1 MDRNIVLPRS
11 IRYLIAVAEHR
22 SFTRA
27 AEVLFV
33 SQPTLSQQ
41 IKQLEQ
47 LLDVQLLDRSGR
59 AVRLTAAGE
68 VYVRHARRA
77 LGELDAAKR
86 AIQDLSNLKN
96 GSLRLAMTPITDYLA
111 TPLLEQFSTRYPGVT
126 LSMLEMPQH
135 EISDALAE
143 DRVDLGIAFSS
154 ALSLEDNSEEVDS
167 HILFIESL
175 GLVVGTTHPLAQ
187 ERGPLSKHV
196 LEQQP
201 LVMFKSDYALR
212 RHIDQYCLDQGIN
225 LNIAI
230 EATSLSVIMELV
242 RFGHLATILPDVIP
256 CVQPGLRSM
265 PLLPELPRHTIS
277 IICRRG
283 QHKSAACRAFGELAT
298 EWSETRCLRNPG
310 YRLRPCPLPD
320 MCAQADLCINGQ
332 CMLPADDAAGQM
344 PADASGAVR
353 DVPA

>member
-77 LGELDAAKR
+77 LGALESAKR
-86 AIQDLSNLKN
+86 AVQDLSDLKS
-96 GSLRLAMTPITDYLA
+96 GSLRIGMTPITDYLA
-111 TPLLEQFSTRYPGVT
+111 TPLLEQFSVRYPGVIVN
-126 LSMLEMPQH
+126 MLEMPQH
-135 EISDALAE
+135 EIGDALAE

-154 ALSLEDNSEEVDS
+154 TLSTENGSEEVDN
-167 HILFIESL
+167 HILFIETL
-175 GLVVGTTHPLAQ
+175 GLVVGTGHPLAQ
-187 ERGPLSKHV
+187 QHGPLSKHV
-196 LEQQP
+196 LEQEP
-201 LVMFKSDYALR
+201 LVLFKSDYALR
-212 RHIDQYCLDQGIN
+212 RHIDQYCMEQGIN

-230 EATSLSVIMELV
+230 EATSLSVIMEIV
-242 RFGHLATILPDVIP
+242 RFGRLATILPDVIA
-256 CVQPGLRSM
+256 CVQPGLRSIA
-265 PLLPELPRHTIS
+265 LLPELPRHTIVL
-277 IICRRG
+277 ICRRG
-283 QHKSAACRAFGELAT
+283 QYKSPACRAFGQLAT
-298 EWSETRCLRNPG
+298 EWTESRCLRG
-310 YRLRPCPLPD
+310 SHRLRPCPLPD
-320 MCAQADLCINGQ
+320 ICAKAEVGVDPKGMVDSGNVDQNPLNEPDGASK
-332 CMLPADDAAGQM
+332 AA
-344 PADASGAVR
+344 V
-353 DVPA
+353 